1 MYYEDFTMMMGIL
14 GIAGGAITG
23 YLVGH
28 NMSKLNLGCPLICN
42 PRISTV
48 YFAVMGF
55 LLATGY

>member
-1 MYYEDFTMMMGIL
+1 MMMGIL
-14 GIAGGAITG
+14 GIAGGAAVG

-42 PRISTV
+42 PRISTI